1 MKKVSLA
8 DREKKR
14 KSFVNNIA
22 ENQQDDIKRSEE
34 VKEKM
39 LNRSYY
45 ITKKIDKALGLK
57 AVESETDKS
66 SIVRT
71 ALELYLQD
79 IINKME

>member
-66 SIVRT
+66 SIVRI